1 MIRRPT
7 MLSLMNRPL
16 TALLCSAA
24 FASSAAARAVED
36 VPAAAVMNVIPVAS
50 CPDNAALRQTVEEIL
65 ERPVFTGTAEPFRVD
80 VGFAPEGRGWE
91 AQIRLFDRG
100 EFAGERSL
108 HSDEPSCQSLT
119 GPVGLVVA
127 LMLDTHRPRSR
138 LHLPTAPVFRAPA
151 PEKPADARWGMG
163 AMVDVRGSL
172 GALPGFALGLS
183 LAAELLPPGM
193 IPFRASMTL
202 WPTVDSL
209 DDGVGGR
216 FRLWHAG
223 LDVCPGWGQDV
234 RVAICS
240 GLQAGQVEGVG
251 LGLSG
256 AKEPRLAWVQAST
269 GLDLG
274 LRLTGPFSLHAS
286 AQAAVPL
293 HRPNFVYTS
302 KENSI
307 EQVHRPAVVVPMV
320 GIGLSATMPP

>member
-1 MIRRPT
+1 
-7 MLSLMNRPL
+7 MNRPL
-16 TALLCSAA
+16 GALLFAAA
-24 FASSAAARAVED
+24 FASSTAAWALED
-36 VPAAAVMNVIPVAS
+36 VPAVAVINVTPAVS
-50 CPDNAALRQTVEEIL
+50 CPDNASLRQTVEEIL
-65 ERPVFTGTAEPFRVD
+65 ERPVFTGAPEPFRVD
-80 VGFAPEGRGWE
+80 VAFAPEGGGWK

-100 EFAGERSL
+100 ELAGERSL
-108 HSDEPSCQSLT
+108 HSDEPSCGSLA

-138 LHLPTAPVFRAPA
+138 LHVPAAPVFHASPA
-151 PEKPADARWGMG
+151 QEGAEARWGMG
-163 AMVDVRGSL
+163 AMADARGSV
-172 GALPGFALGLS
+172 GALPGFTFGLS

-223 LDVCPGWGQDV
+223 LEVCPGWGQDV

-240 GLQAGQVEGVG
+240 GLQAGQIEGVG
-251 LGLSG
+251 LGLEG
-256 AKEPRLAWVQAST
+256 AKEPRHAWVHASA

-274 LRLTGPFSLHAS
+274 LRLTGPFNLHAS
-286 AQAAVPL
+286 AMAAVPL

-302 KENSI
+302 RENTI
-307 EQVHRPAVVVPMV
+307 ERVHRPAAVVPMV
-320 GIGLSATMPP
+320 GIGLSANLPP